1 MSAQCTALLLIV
13 NSVTSVNCAVEQGRL
28 LTVRQRIGPPW
39 LQDILKSATHD
50 IQKASLEY
58 GLVVFKK
65 QQARKYLP
73 YTPLVNRNKF
83 DKLYSWAK
91 GIINEIQKV
100 LIQPFVFTLPK
111 LIPITCN
118 IIQYHK
124 NSIENRIQ
132 VNAWQPFLVDI
143 FGEFLENKFCLF
155 LSK

>member
-50 IQKASLEY
+50 IQRASLEY
-58 GLVVFKK
+58 GFVVFKK
-65 QQARKYLP
+65 
-73 YTPLVNRNKF
+73 LVNRNKF

>member
-73 YTPLVNRNKF
+73 YTTLVNRNKF
-83 DKLYSWAK
+83 DKLYS
-91 GIINEIQKV
+91 
-100 LIQPFVFTLPK
+100 
-111 LIPITCN
+111 
-118 IIQYHK
+118 
-124 NSIENRIQ
+124 
-132 VNAWQPFLVDI
+132 
-143 FGEFLENKFCLF
+143 
-155 LSK
+155 